1 MRRRGGHVSIAIV
14 TEVSSQDVAD
24 VDRSAPRIVTLLVFV
39 AILAHNFRRRCQAD
53 SAVIAA
59 TVLHA
64 VGKPSGASRVS
75 TRMADPPTC
84 DSSPPEPSL
93 SDIRHALAV
102 QYTDEVKKRVER
114 YARRR
119 AWFAR
124 RAGVPIPS
132 LDDYAEELAHDAM
145 TTVWLGVRRWN
156 PSGPIG
162 PRLCWI
168 IRDRT
173 WREIVQAQE
182 HEHVSFDLAAN
193 DAAIEDA
200 EETVEDRAWQARDF
214 AAEVGIDVDQSLAGG
229 SHCDRDE
236 ILFATLARQVVDAV
250 VELARRNEAVRAILG
265 CWEQGF
271 FEREEI
277 LLITGL
283 SAHAYDAARQK
294 IRRLAKRLPPE
305 LREAVH
311 DLLRR
316 VS

>member
-1 MRRRGGHVSIAIV
+1 LPGKDRTTTAGVSPHV
-14 TEVSSQDVAD
+14 
-24 VDRSAPRIVTLLVFV
+24 LV
-39 AILAHNFRRRCQAD
+39 AILAHVFRARCHVD
-53 SAVIAA
+53 NAVIVA

-64 VGKPSGASRVS
+64 VGRSSGASCVS
-75 TRMADPPTC
+75 TRMADPPTR
-84 DSSPPEPSL
+84 DPSPPKPSL
-93 SDIRHALAV
+93 PEIRHALGV

-114 YARRR
+114 FARRR

-124 RAGVPIPS
+124 RAGVAVPS

-145 TTVWLGVRRWN
+145 ATVWLGLRRWN
-156 PSGPIG
+156 PSRPIG

-168 IRDRT
+168 IKDRT
-173 WREIVQAQE
+173 WREIVRAQQY
-182 HEHVSFDLAAN
+182 EHVSFDLAAN

-214 AAEVGIDVDQSLAGG
+214 GAEVGIDVEQSLAGG
-229 SHCDRDE
+229 SLGDGDE
-236 ILFATLARQVVDAV
+236 ILFSTLARQVVEAV
-250 VELARRNEAVRAILG
+250 VELARRNEAVRAILA

-277 LLITGL
+277 ILITGL
-283 SAHAYDAARQK
+283 SEHAYDAARHK
-294 IRRLAKRLPPE
+294 IRRLAKRLPPD